1 MIRPSDIHSITDFQ
15 RNTKTY
21 VDQVIQSK
29 KPIALTIN
37 GTAQVVVADAA
48 SYQAMVEELEE
59 ARLVMAIREG
69 EQAILEGKVRPVGD
83 FFAEIKSRRG
93 L

>member
-21 VDQVIQSK
+21 VEQVTRSK
-29 KPIALTIN
+29 NPIAITIN
-37 GTAQVVVADAA
+37 GTAQVVVADANA
-48 SYQAMVEELEE
+48 YQSMVEELEE
-59 ARLVMAIREG
+59 ARFARAIREG
-69 EQAILEGKVRPVGD
+69 EQAIAEGEVRPATD
-83 FFAEIKSRRG
+83 FFAEMKTRHG